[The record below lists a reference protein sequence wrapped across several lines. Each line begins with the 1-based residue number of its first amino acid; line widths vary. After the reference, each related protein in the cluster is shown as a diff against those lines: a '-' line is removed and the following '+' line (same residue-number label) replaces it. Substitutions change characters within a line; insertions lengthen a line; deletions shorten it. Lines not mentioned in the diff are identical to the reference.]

1 MNPNEPV
8 GQSSSDSD
16 RVVSLREYASLEK
29 ELEAVKQE
37 FHGYRNAMSAKFE
50 SLRDELAEVRSGNE
64 NPTPS
69 GDSSGSN
76 EDGSLPIQQITK
88 IWKVGGTINAN
99 KTEHAAAIWSD
110 FFDRSETGRD
120 VYYLPTDKV
129 EQILREHF
137 RSDQNHLGVTENVK
151 RATIHRAMDALE
163 DLAGNLVSSD
173 IIRNGRRALMINQ
186 QEFAEFA
193 EAIGAT
199 DDVTGDTAG
208 SVTGSG

>member
-1 MNPNEPV
+1 MTVEIPDAEYERL
-8 GQSSSDSD
+8 QEAEDERD
-16 RVVSLREYASLEK
+16 SLREELQSFK
-29 ELEAVKQE
+29 EE
-37 FHGYRNAMSAKFE
+37 FHGYRNAMKTKFE
-50 SLRDELAEVRSGNE
+50 GIKEELEKVRSGNQ

-69 GDSSGSN
+69 GDKEGSQ

-110 FFDRSETGRD
+110 FFDRSESGRD

-137 RSDQNHLGVTENVK
+137 RSDDRHLGVGGSIK

-199 DDVTGDTAG
+199 DDVTADTTG
-208 SVTGSG
+208 SVTRTG